1 MKKIIIYTAPWC
13 IWCQRTKKFIQDLG
27 YEFEERDVEKN
38 QAWAEE
44 MIKKTGQMGIP
55 VTIIIDEKGNEKI
68 VLGYDPELI
77 KEYLKNE

>member
-1 MKKIIIYTAPWC
+1 MKKIIIYTASWC